1 MPRPPPRLSVTV
13 NTMNGIRIRA
23 AADDEFAAIGALTHA
38 AYTHDY
44 DDLPERYREE
54 LKHPEALAG
63 EFEFFVAED
72 TATGELV
79 GTVALLRPGFDM
91 HGEIASDEL
100 YFRLLATSPT
110 ARGRGVGIALT
121 EFAIDEAQARGA
133 RAVVLNSGPDMLG
146 AHALYRK
153 LGFSRRSEREGVIE
167 LPDGR
172 RLELL
177 TFVRDLA
184 A

>member
-1 MPRPPPRLSVTV
+1 MTGFHIRP
-13 NTMNGIRIRA
+13 
-23 AADDEFAAIGALTHA
+23 AADSEFAAIGALTHA

-44 DDLPERYREE
+44 DDLPPNYQNE
-54 LKHPEALAG
+54 LRHPEALTDSFA
-63 EFEFFVAED
+63 FFVAED
-72 TATGELV
+72 DASGELV
-79 GTVALLRPGFDM
+79 GTIAILRPGHDM
-91 HGEIASDEL
+91 HGEIGPDEL
-100 YFRLLATSPT
+100 YFRLLATHPD

-121 EFAIDEAQARGA
+121 EFAVEQAAERGA
-133 RAVVLNSGPDMLG
+133 RAVVLNSGPDMVG

-153 LGFSRRSEREGVIE
+153 LGFSRRSEREGVVE

-172 RLELL
+172 SFTLL

>member
-13 NTMNGIRIRA
+13 NTMNDIRIRA
-23 AADDEFAAIGALTHA
+23 AAEGEFPAIGELTHA

-44 DDLPERYREE
+44 DDLPANYREE
-54 LKHPEALAG
+54 LKHPEALAD
-63 EFEFFVAED
+63 EFDFFVAED
-72 TATGELV
+72 TATGDLV

-91 HGEIASDEL
+91 HGEIAPDEL
-100 YFRLLATSPT
+100 YFRLLATSPA

-121 EFAIDEAQARGA
+121 EFAVEQAAARGA
-133 RAVVLNSGPDMLG
+133 RAVVLNSGPDMVG

-153 LGFSRRSEREGVIE
+153 LGFSRRSEREGIIQ

-172 RLELL
+172 QLELL

>member
-1 MPRPPPRLSVTV
+1 MTSF
-13 NTMNGIRIRA
+13 RIRP
-23 AADDEFAAIGALTHA
+23 AADTEYPAIGALTHA

-44 DDLPERYREE
+44 DDLPENYRRE
-54 LKHPEALAG
+54 LKHPEALADT
-63 EFEFFVAED
+63 FTFFVAED
-72 TATGELV
+72 TATGALI
-79 GTVALLRPGFDM
+79 GTVAILKPGHDM
-91 HGEIASDEL
+91 HGEIGPDEL
-100 YFRLLATSPT
+100 YFRLLATHPD

-121 EFAIDEAQARGA
+121 EFAVEQALARGA

-172 RLELL
+172 TLELL

>member
-1 MPRPPPRLSVTV
+1 MPTFHIRPATD
-13 NTMNGIRIRA
+13 A
-23 AADDEFAAIGALTHA
+23 EFPAIGALTHA

-44 DDLPERYREE
+44 TDLPANYREE
-54 LKHPEALAG
+54 LKHPEALADA
-63 EFEFFVAED
+63 FAFFVAED
-72 TATGELV
+72 DVSGELL
-79 GTVALLRPGFDM
+79 GTIAILRPGQDM
-91 HGEIASDEL
+91 HGRIGPDEL
-100 YFRLLATSPT
+100 YFRLLATHPE

-121 EFAIDEAQARGA
+121 EFAVEQAAARGA
-133 RAVVLNSGPDMLG
+133 RAVVLNSGPEMVG

-153 LGFSRRSEREGVIE
+153 LGFSRRSEREGVVE

-172 RLELL
+172 SFVLL

>member
-1 MPRPPPRLSVTV
+1 MTGFHLRPATAP
-13 NTMNGIRIRA
+13 
-23 AADDEFAAIGALTHA
+23 EFPAIGALTHA

-44 DDLPERYREE
+44 VDLPENYRNE
-54 LKHPEALAG
+54 LRHPEALAD

-72 TATGELV
+72 DETGELI
-79 GTVALLRPGFDM
+79 GTVAILRPGLDM
-91 HGEIASDEL
+91 HGQIGPDEL
-100 YFRLLATSPT
+100 YFRLLATHPA

-121 EFAIDEAQARGA
+121 EFAVEQAAARGA
-133 RAVVLNSGPDMLG
+133 GAVVLNSGPDMLG

-153 LGFSRRSEREGVIE
+153 LGFSRRSEREGIIE

-172 RLELL
+172 TLELL
-177 TFVRDLA
+177 TFVLDLA

>member
-1 MPRPPPRLSVTV
+1 MPRSPPRLSDTV
-13 NTMNGIRIRA
+13 KTMNGIRIRP
-23 AADDEFAAIGALTHA
+23 AADSEFPAIGALTHA

-44 DDLPERYREE
+44 TDLPERYRDE
-54 LKHPEALAG
+54 LQHPEALAG

-72 TATGELV
+72 ESGELV

-91 HGEIASDEL
+91 HGEIAPDEL
-100 YFRLLATSPT
+100 YFRLLATSPA

-121 EFAIDEAQARGA
+121 EFAVEQAAARGA

-172 RLELL
+172 RIELL
-177 TFVRDLA
+177 TFVLDLA